1 MPIWI
6 RSLRGRVALRDGL
19 GHGAPVRS
27 VGDAPVLFVAIDR
40 ARVEADPHLEIVE
53 APTRAVG
60 GPPPATPPTAAPSE
74 PSPLPST
81 ESEPAGLFGP
91 RRSRRR
97 GRR

>member
-1 MPIWI
+1 MTIWV
-6 RSLRGRVALRDGL
+6 RYLRGRAVLRDGTDSTD
-19 GHGAPVRS
+19 PVREI
-27 VGDAPVLFVAIDR
+27 GPTPVPFDR
-40 ARVEADPHLEIVE
+40 IALARVEADPDLEIVE

-60 GPPPATPPTAAPSE
+60 GPPPASPPTAAPSE
-74 PSPLPST
+74 PSPLPSS